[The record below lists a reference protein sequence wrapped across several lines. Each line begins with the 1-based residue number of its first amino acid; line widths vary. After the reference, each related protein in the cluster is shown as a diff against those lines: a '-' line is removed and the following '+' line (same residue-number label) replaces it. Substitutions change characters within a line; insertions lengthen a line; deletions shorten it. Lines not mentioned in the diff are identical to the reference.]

1 MKKIDED
8 LDLSLIKENDLDKT
22 AAFTDLMSRSERKKY
37 RMEKNNEE
45 ATVEFKTD
53 DLVMQVADEK
63 KVEDL
68 KLKKELTKDLKNE
81 KKEKK
86 KKKKSIEEIEEE
98 NLEKELSKT
107 QKLLEL
113 TSNMNLYDSNK
124 NSSLI
129 SAIFLSIIILILLG
143 SYVFSILSASIINEV
158 YLLINGVA
166 LLSIVLLYCVIMI
179 STKRFSKI
187 ITVIDY
193 IFIILFVIFN
203 LLIYLGI
210 I

>member
-68 KLKKELTKDLKNE
+68 KLKKELTKDLKN
-81 KKEKK
+81 EKK

>member
-86 KKKKSIEEIEEE
+86 KMKKSIEEIEEE

>member
-158 YLLINGVA
+158 YLLINGVS